1 MSSAVSSVRSLLILK
16 RLETERLT
24 GFSFSRLLRYALKK
38 EFIDR
43 ESYVAQYIALALFT
57 VGVTNSLGNDDLLA
71 AFAAGIHTPHS
82 GVFLYSPLSVGCAVS
97 WDGYFKEQTDG
108 DSFST
113 VLDLFLN
120 CAGFIYIGAWLPFD
134 QFHIP
139 ELGITPWRL
148 VLLMLIIVALRRIPF
163 LLVLYKFLPE
173 VENWRQALLCG
184 HFGPV
189 GSSRSTSCF
198 TPRLILRSRLA

>member
-1 MSSAVSSVRSLLILK
+1 MI
-16 RLETERLT
+16 ERHT
-24 GFSFSRLLRYALKK
+24 GVSFSHLLRYAHKK
-38 EFIDR
+38 KFIDR
-43 ESYVAQYIALALFT
+43 ESYIAQYISLALFT

-71 AFAAGIHTPHS
+71 AFAAGVFTPRNGVFPHS
-82 GVFLYSPLSVGCAVS
+82 PLRVGCAVS
-97 WDGYFKEQTDG
+97 WDGYFNKQTEG

-120 CAGFIYIGAWLPFD
+120 CASFIYIGAWLPFD

-148 VLLMLIIVALRRIPF
+148 VLLMLVILALRRIPF

-173 VENWRQALLCG
+173 VSNWREALLCG

-189 GSSRSTSCF
+189 GSFRITFS
-198 TPRLILRSRLA
+198 LLN

>member
-1 MSSAVSSVRSLLILK
+1 MSLVRSLPVLN
-16 RLETERLT
+16 RLETERRT
-24 GFSFSRLLRYALKK
+24 GVSFSRLLVYARKK

-57 VGVTNSLGNDDLLA
+57 VGVTNSLGNDDLLG
-71 AFAAGIHTPHS
+71 AFAAGVFTPRIS
-82 GVFLYSPLSVGCAVS
+82 VFPYSPLLVGCAIA
-97 WDGYFKEQTDG
+97 WDGDFKEQTEG
-108 DSFST
+108 ESFSN

-139 ELGITPWRL
+139 ELGIAPWRL
-148 VLLMLIIVALRRIPF
+148 VLLMLVILALRRIPF
-163 LLVLYKFLPE
+163 LLALYKFLPE
-173 VENWRQALLCG
+173 VENWRDALLCG

-189 GSSRSTSCF
+189 GSLRSTNF
-198 TPRLILRSRLA
+198 PTQLILCSRLA